1 MKKGILFFLLS
12 CCLLYTELVTGQ
24 VSPPQTQTPPA
35 TTKRKVIIQTPFGP
49 KEIEEDVPAPAS
61 PAQQTPAQQA
71 PANPAAPVTTAP
83 AATQTPPPAP
93 TAPLAAPVTSPTPQL
108 PEAAQGDAAAV
119 EIHFDN
125 ADIYQFIRIIG
136 DQLKLNYVIDPAVRG
151 NVNINTSSTLRRS
164 DLLPILETV
173 LKMNGA
179 TMVRNGNFYQIVP
192 AASGVRQPLEIQSR
206 ENMPAV
212 APDDQ
217 MVIQIVR
224 MKYVSPA
231 DMVALL
237 TPYLSEGASINT
249 QEAASVL
256 LISERRSNL
265 KKLLEIIDYFDT
277 NAFEGERVRI
287 FELKYNKAKDI
298 VDDLKSVLAGYAL
311 SERSAIRLV
320 AIERL
325 NSILVVT
332 PNAAVFPEVER
343 WIQRL
348 DQPRQTGG
356 VQIFVYRVKNS
367 KAADIQRVLAELYG
381 FGGAQSSMAP
391 SAASATQSTGGVP
404 SMSVAGPPPTQVP
417 TQPPTPVVQLVPPL
431 QSPGIGMPSNTFVN
445 VRVIADEI
453 NNALVIQSTPQEYDE
468 LKRTIEELDMIPRQ
482 VLIDAQIYEVV
493 LDNSLSLGISATLQ
507 NRGTLDRSTTA
518 QFQGVGAGPA
528 SLGVQ
533 TFAFI
538 GRARELLLFLNAQEN
553 RSRVKTLSAPSVLVS
568 DNMLAQFQVGTEVPI
583 PTTSSL
589 TPVQTGGTN
598 LFAQTIQFRNTG
610 VILQVKPQIN
620 DSGKVTLELYQEVS
634 RASANTTSA
643 IVAPVIGKSSVT
655 STVVVEDGQTIALGG
670 FMRESQDYGDNRVPL
685 VGRIP
690 VVGALFG
697 NTQRSVNRSEL
708 IVLITPHVI
717 RTPSDATSATDELKA
732 KLKEI
737 RKLIK

>member
-1 MKKGILFFLLS
+1 MKKGILVFLLS
-12 CCLLYTELVTGQ
+12 CCLLYTQLVVGQ

-49 KEIEEDVPAPAS
+49 KEIEEDVPVAPGN
-61 PAQQTPAQQA
+61 PAQQTPPQQA
-71 PANPAAPVTTAP
+71 PATPAAPVTTAP
-83 AATQTPPPAP
+83 AAPQAPPPAP
-93 TAPLAAPVTSPTPQL
+93 TSPVAAPVTSPTPQL
-108 PEAAQGDAAAV
+108 PAAAQDDAAAV
-119 EIHFDN
+119 QMQFDN

-136 DQLKLNYVIDPAVRG
+136 DTLKLNYVIDPAVRG

-192 AASGVRQPLEIQSR
+192 AAAAIRQPLEIQTR

-217 MVIQIVR
+217 MIVQIVR
-224 MKYVSPA
+224 MKYVAPA

-237 TPYLSEGASINT
+237 TPYLSEGASIST
-249 QEAASVL
+249 QEAAGVL

-265 KKLLEIIDYFDT
+265 RKLLEIIDYFDT

-287 FELKYNKAKDI
+287 FELKYNKAKDL
-298 VDDLKSVLAGYAL
+298 VNDLRSVLAGYAL
-311 SERSAIRLV
+311 TERLAIRLV

-332 PNAAVFPEVER
+332 PNSAVFPEVER

-348 DQPRQTGG
+348 DQPKQTGG
-356 VQIFVYRVKNS
+356 IQIFVYKVKNS
-367 KAADIQRVLAELYG
+367 KAVDIQRVLAELYG
-381 FGGAQSSMAP
+381 FAGAYPSSRP
-391 SAASATQSTGGVP
+391 NAASATQSTGGVA
-404 SMSVAGPPPTQVP
+404 SMSAAGLPPTQVP
-417 TQPPTPVVQLVPPL
+417 TQPPTPPPPGQQPAPELGRASNDLTNVKIVP
-431 QSPGIGMPSNTFVN
+431 
-445 VRVIADEI
+445 DEI
-453 NNALVIQSTPQEYDE
+453 NNALVIQATPQEYEE
-468 LKRTIEELDMIPRQ
+468 LKKTIEELDLIPRQ

-493 LDNSLSLGISATLQ
+493 LDNSLSLGISAILQ

-518 QFQGVGAGPA
+518 QFTGVGSGPA
-528 SLGVQ
+528 SLTAQ
-533 TFAFI
+533 TFALI
-538 GRARELLLFLNAQEN
+538 GRSRELLLFLNAQEN

-583 PTTSSL
+583 PTTSSV

-610 VILQVKPQIN
+610 VILQVRPQIN
-620 DSGKVTLELYQEVS
+620 DSGKVTLDLYQEVS
-634 RASANTTSA
+634 RAGANTVSA

-670 FMRESQDYGDNRVPL
+670 FMRESQDYGDNRVPIL
-685 VGRIP
+685 GRIP
-690 VVGALFG
+690 VLGTLLG

-717 RTPSDATSATDELKA
+717 RSPSDATSATDELKA

>member
-1 MKKGILFFLLS
+1 MKKGILVFLLS
-12 CCLLYTELVTGQ
+12 CCLLYTQLVVGQ
-24 VSPPQTQTPPA
+24 VSPPQTQPPPA

-49 KEIEEDVPAPAS
+49 AEIEVDVPVTPTS
-61 PAQQTPAQQA
+61 PAQPAPPEQA
-71 PANPAAPVTTAP
+71 PATPGAPVTTAP
-83 AATQTPPPAP
+83 AAPQAPPPAP
-93 TAPLAAPVTSPTPQL
+93 TVPLAAPATSPTPQL
-108 PEAAQGDAAAV
+108 PEAAQSDAAAV

-136 DQLKLNYVIDPAVRG
+136 DQLKLNYVIDPAVKG

-192 AASGVRQPLEIQSR
+192 AASGIRQPLEIQSR
-206 ENMPAV
+206 ETMPAV

-217 MVIQIVR
+217 MVVQIVR
-224 MKYVSPA
+224 MKYVAPA

-237 TPYLSEGASINT
+237 TPYLSEGASIST
-249 QEAASVL
+249 QEAAGVL

-265 KKLLEIIDYFDT
+265 RKLLEIMDYFDT
-277 NAFEGERVRI
+277 NAFQGERVRI
-287 FELKYNKAKDI
+287 FELKYNKARDL

-311 SERSAIRLV
+311 SDRSAIRLV

-332 PNAAVFPEVER
+332 PNAAVFPEVEQ
-343 WIQRL
+343 WVQRL
-348 DQPRQTGG
+348 DQPKQTGG
-356 VQIFVYRVKNS
+356 IQIFVYKVKNS
-367 KAADIQRVLAELYG
+367 KAVEIQRVLSALYG
-381 FGGAQSSMAP
+381 FGGALPSLRP
-391 SAASATQSTGGVP
+391 SAASATQSTGGVA
-404 SMSVAGPPPTQVP
+404 SLSAAGQPPTQVP
-417 TQPPTPVVQLVPPL
+417 TQPPTPPPPVQQPAPELGPASNDLANVKIVP
-431 QSPGIGMPSNTFVN
+431 
-445 VRVIADEI
+445 DEI
-453 NNALVIQSTPQEYDE
+453 NNALVIQATPQEFEE
-468 LKRTIEELDMIPRQ
+468 LKRTIEELDVIPRQ

-518 QFQGVGAGPA
+518 SFSSVGGGPA
-528 SLGVQ
+528 SLTAQ

-538 GRARELLLFLNAQEN
+538 GRTRELLLFLNAQEN

-583 PTTSSL
+583 PTTSSV

-634 RASANTTSA
+634 RAGANTTSA

-670 FMRESQDYGDNRVPL
+670 FMRESQDYGDNRLPL

-690 VVGALFG
+690 VLGTLLG

-708 IVLITPHVI
+708 IILITPHVI